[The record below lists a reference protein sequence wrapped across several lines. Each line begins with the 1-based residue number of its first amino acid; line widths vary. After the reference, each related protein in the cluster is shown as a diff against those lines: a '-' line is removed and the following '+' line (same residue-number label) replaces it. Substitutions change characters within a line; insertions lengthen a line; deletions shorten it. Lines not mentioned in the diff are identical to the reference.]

1 MDPDSVLFLN
11 KNLQKF
17 APIVILMRLDGNVI
31 GINIQTNISV
41 VMHFN
46 KLLDKLVKDG
56 LYDHR
61 RQEITFLYCLAKV
74 ALKGH

>member
-31 GINIQTNISV
+31 GINIQENISV
-41 VMHFN
+41 FMHFN
-46 KLLDKLVKDG
+46 QLLDKLVKDR
-56 LYDHR
+56 LYVHR
-61 RQEITFLYCLAKV
+61 RQEITFLYCLGKV